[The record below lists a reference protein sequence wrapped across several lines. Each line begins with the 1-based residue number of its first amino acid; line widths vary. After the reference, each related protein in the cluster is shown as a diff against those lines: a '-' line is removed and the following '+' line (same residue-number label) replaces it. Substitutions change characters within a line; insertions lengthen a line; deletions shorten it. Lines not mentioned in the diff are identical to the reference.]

1 LILQEYSSI
10 VTVEIGKKREK
21 MKNKY
26 SVTLVI
32 CFLVSLAF
40 LLANQD
46 KYPQWK
52 GTIENENGVKVINNP
67 EDPHYG
73 EIKFDL
79 EEIFMLGAEKSE
91 NDLFSV
97 IFDVQA
103 DARGNVYVSDIRERR
118 IKKFSSKGEYL
129 YDIGRIGQGP
139 GEFQG
144 ARNIYVDDNTGDI
157 YVADFM
163 KVHRYNQNGV
173 FQKTVS
179 INRIFHTF
187 FVGADRSFWAKTSYM
202 DETGQGEAFEK
213 ISPQGQLAK
222 RIYKFS
228 PQITESSKPS
238 GEGTVTV
245 VSGPKHGYEQE
256 LIVSK
261 IDGKTFLWA
270 LSNEYE
276 MNMVDFEGNLLFKI
290 KKQESPEKFSEKE
303 KDKILSKF
311 NDNARKIVKLPPYKP
326 FFKKIISD
334 DEGRIYVQRT
344 SSPLSEKEEYVYDI
358 FSKNGYFLYQSRFS
372 EEPVVIKNALLYT
385 VVRDPETE
393 IQHVK
398 VFRVKNWSSIK
409 KDIPL

>member
-1 LILQEYSSI
+1 
-10 VTVEIGKKREK
+10 
-21 MKNKY
+21 M
-26 SVTLVI
+26 
-32 CFLVSLAF
+32 AF

-52 GTIENENGVKVINNP
+52 GIIENEGGLKIIKNP
-67 EDPHYG
+67 DEPVYK
-73 EIKFDL
+73 EIRYDL
-79 EEIFMLGAEKSE
+79 EQIFVLGAEKSE

-103 DARGNVYVSDIRERR
+103 DAQGNVYVSDIRDRR
-118 IKKFSSKGEYL
+118 IKKFSPNGEYL

-144 ARNIYVDDNTGDI
+144 ARDIYVDDNTGDI

-163 KVHRYNQNGV
+163 KIHQYNQDGV
-173 FQKTVS
+173 FQNTVS
-179 INRIFHTF
+179 IKRIFHTF
-187 FVGADRSFWAKTSYM
+187 FVGANRSFWAKTSYM

-213 ISPQGQLAK
+213 ISQQGQLAK

-261 IDGKTFLWA
+261 IDDMTFLWA
-270 LSNEYE
+270 LSNEYKL
-276 MNMVDFEGNLLFKI
+276 NVVNNEGELLLRI
-290 KKQESPEKFSEKE
+290 LKQESPEKFSGKE

-344 SSPLSEKEEYVYDI
+344 SSPLSEKEEYVYEI

-372 EEPVVIKNALLYT
+372 EEPVVIKNGLLYAT
-385 VVRDPETE
+385 VQDPETE
-393 IQHVK
+393 IQYVK
-398 VFRVKNWSSIK
+398 VYRIKNWSLIK
-409 KDIPL
+409 KDFAQ

>member
-1 LILQEYSSI
+1 ME
-10 VTVEIGKKREK
+10 KKC
-21 MKNKY
+21 
-26 SVTLVI
+26 LVI
-32 CFLVSLAF
+32 FVFCLITPLAF

-52 GTIENENGVKVINNP
+52 GIIENEGGLKIIKNP
-67 EDPHYG
+67 DEPVYK
-73 EIKFDL
+73 EIRYDL
-79 EEIFMLGAEKSE
+79 EQIFVLGAEKSE

-103 DARGNVYVSDIRERR
+103 DAQGNVYVSDIRDRR
-118 IKKFSSKGEYL
+118 IKKFSPNGEYL

-144 ARNIYVDDNTGDI
+144 ARDIYVDDNTGDI

-163 KVHRYNQNGV
+163 KIHQYNQDGV
-173 FQKTVS
+173 FQNTVS
-179 INRIFHTF
+179 IKRIFHTF
-187 FVGADRSFWAKTSYM
+187 FVGANRSFWAKTSYM

-213 ISPQGQLAK
+213 ISQQGQLAK

-261 IDGKTFLWA
+261 IDDMTFLWA
-270 LSNEYE
+270 LSNEYKL
-276 MNMVDFEGNLLFKI
+276 NVVNNEGELLLRI
-290 KKQESPEKFSEKE
+290 LKQESPEKFSGKE

-344 SSPLSEKEEYVYDI
+344 SSPLSEKEEYVYEI

-372 EEPVVIKNALLYT
+372 EEPVVIKNGLLYAT
-385 VVRDPETE
+385 VQDPETE
-393 IQHVK
+393 IQYVK
-398 VFRVKNWSSIK
+398 VYRIKNWSLIK
-409 KDIPL
+409 KDFAQ